1 MVPIV
6 DIPVWQ
12 IHDWDSFH
20 DVFATTLG
28 FPAFFGRNLDA
39 LIDCLTYRDEDD
51 GMASIT
57 VESGDVLTLHFGD
70 ASAFAL
76 RCPDQYAG
84 LEQAAAFVNWRR
96 IESGSRPI
104 IALSFD

>member
-20 DVFATTLG
+20 DVFAMTLG
-28 FPAFFGRNLDA
+28 FHELYGRNLDA
-39 LIDCLTYRDEDD
+39 LIDCLTYRDKDD

-57 VESGDVLTLHFGD
+57 VESGDVLTL
-70 ASAFAL
+70 
-76 RCPDQYAG
+76 
-84 LEQAAAFVNWRR
+84 
-96 IESGSRPI
+96 
-104 IALSFD
+104 